1 MKSILSEIGYQ
12 SGRETICFVG
22 SEDGRFG
29 KWNVGVLVNKMYY
42 YLRLQLLDRLKFET
56 AFWFSVFKSFLRRIS
71 V

>member
-1 MKSILSEIGYQ
+1 MKSILLEIGYQ

-42 YLRLQLLDRLKFET
+42 IVMGGQKKGT
-56 AFWFSVFKSFLRRIS
+56 KM
-71 V
+71 